1 MPREKYMTRMQ
12 RLYLVDPA
20 LSGEAD
26 IDHCG
31 TVQEEQYERPVH
43 FLYSSDDSFL
53 KQTFTLLGRTSAL
66 FKVFRCGP
74 KRRFSFWCD
83 GGPRWET

>member
-1 MPREKYMTRMQ
+1 MTRMQ

-53 KQTFTLLGRTSAL
+53 KQTFTLLGGRQLRSADL
-66 FKVFRCGP
+66 GA
-74 KRRFSFWCD
+74 
-83 GGPRWET
+83 